1 MKDPRE
7 KILASACDLYLD
19 HGLEGLSMRK
29 LAREVGV
36 TAPALYRHY
45 ESKERVLVDV
55 VGEAFKVFASYLY
68 RALEGSTPARRF
80 RLTGQAY
87 LDFALDHPRYYE
99 MLHVSPSVLGLEELP
114 REAAAQACATGQ
126 FLVDRVREA
135 MGAGVLKEGDPT
147 AVARTIW
154 AHAHG
159 MASIYIRGLVP
170 MEEEDFRVFFME
182 SAWRLMEGIADP
194 EFVASGGAGD
204 ARDAPAAD

>member
-1 MKDPRE
+1 
-7 KILASACDLYLD
+7 
-19 HGLEGLSMRK
+19 MRK

-45 ESKERVLVDV
+45 ESREKVLVDV

-68 RALEGSTPARRF
+68 RALEGRTPAHRF
-80 RLTGQAY
+80 WLTGEAY
-87 LDFALDHPRYYE
+87 LDFALEHPRYYE

-114 REAAAQACATGQ
+114 KEAAAQACATGQ

-135 MGAGVLKEGDPT
+135 MDAGILRDGDAT

-170 MEEEDFRVFFME
+170 MGEEDFRTFFME
-182 SAWRLMEGIADP
+182 SARRLMEGIATP
-194 EFVASGGAGD
+194 GFVASGGRD
-204 ARDAPAAD
+204 AAEGAPAAD